1 MTDTTKTAH
10 TAGPWEVATSCS
22 WRRIVASLGGAG
34 VCIPTIQQSDN
45 HPDLYF
51 PNGGAD
57 GPDARLIAASPEML
71 DALGA
76 VDDAAD
82 SMEFDPD
89 SRFGEAL
96 TKVRAAWAKATGA
109 PA

>member
-1 MTDTTKTAH
+1 MTDTNKTAH
-10 TAGPWEVATSCS
+10 TPGPWEVK
-22 WRRIVASLGGAG
+22 
-34 VCIPTIQQSDN
+34 
-45 HPDLYF
+45 
-51 PNGGAD
+51 D
-57 GPDARLIAASPEML
+57 GPWPGFLDISGPSFSIHVVTTASDLSHEDFSKRTADARLIAAAPEML